1 MNKCWWLAQVRTC
14 ESRGS
19 DRNQGAGLRQVL
31 MSLGKLEGGLSRYL
45 LVGPAGLACMGL
57 RDFPGH
63 GTLVAKTRKVLGK
76 LEQVGQLVWGVKY
89 TVLGL
94 PLWSSG

>member
-1 MNKCWWLAQVRTC
+1 MH
-14 ESRGS
+14 
-19 DRNQGAGLRQVL
+19 
-31 MSLGKLEGGLSRYL
+31 L
-45 LVGPAGLACMGL
+45 LVWPAGLACMEL
-57 RDFPGH
+57 RGFPGH

-94 PLWSSG
+94 PL

>member
-1 MNKCWWLAQVRTC
+1 MH
-14 ESRGS
+14 
-19 DRNQGAGLRQVL
+19 
-31 MSLGKLEGGLSRYL
+31 L
-45 LVGPAGLACMGL
+45 LVWPAGLACMELGG
-57 RDFPGH
+57 FPGH
-63 GTLVAKTRKVLGK
+63 RTLVAKTRKVVGK